1 MALASYPSIST
12 WPVDHT
18 AQPRILIADDEETS
32 AHALQMYLTR
42 QGYQVRVV
50 YGGQRALDETRH
62 YRPHLLILD
71 FLMPDLNGLEVIMQ
85 LRSDPTQNYIPVIM
99 ITAQDEERKR
109 LQSMV
114 SGADDYL
121 AKPVNDLEMLVRVQ
135 ALLRTKH
142 QLDAL
147 MSQNQVLL
155 DDLASRNAELEK
167 ALLAVEEANLLKRN
181 IIHAVSHEMGT
192 PMLQV
197 KSAVHL
203 MVEDIIKNDPDNRP
217 AQLVL
222 QAVLRLE
229 GIISNFNDLARAENL
244 KFEPFVVG
252 DAFDHAVRLIE
263 KRDGNKTNAE
273 RIQRHVE
280 SGLPPLLSDK
290 RAVARV
296 LFLLLDNALKF
307 DPLGKSVHLSA
318 QREDQL
324 VRLQVQD
331 KGIGIP
337 AEHLQ
342 HIFKEF
348 FQGETGTTR
357 RFGGSGLGL
366 ALAKLLCDKMGT
378 VIEVESTVGKG
389 STFSILLPIATL

>member
-1 MALASYPSIST
+1 ML
-12 WPVDHT
+12 VDHPE
-18 AQPRILIADDEETS
+18 QPRILIADDEETS
-32 AHALQMYLTR
+32 AHVLRLYLMR
-42 QGYQVRVV
+42 HGYDARVV
-50 YGGQRALDETRH
+50 YGGQRALEEARH
-62 YRPHLLILD
+62 YRPHLMIVD
-71 FLMPDLNGLEVIMQ
+71 FLMPDINGLEVTMR
-85 LRSDPTQNYIPVIM
+85 LRSDPQQDYIPVIM

-109 LQSMV
+109 LQSML

-121 AKPVNDLEMLVRVQ
+121 AKPVNDLELLVRVQ

-142 QLDAL
+142 HLDAL
-147 MSQNQVLL
+147 MSENRLL
-155 DDLASRNAELEK
+155 MQDLAARNAELEE
-167 ALLAVEEANLLKRN
+167 ALLAVEEATLLKRN

-203 MVEDIIKNDPDNRP
+203 IIEDILRNDSENRP
-217 AQLVL
+217 AQLVW

-244 KFEPFVVG
+244 KFEPFIVG
-252 DAFDHAVRLIE
+252 DAVDHAVRLIE
-263 KRDGNKTNAE
+263 KRDGNKTALG
-273 RIQRHVE
+273 RIQRDLEPH
-280 SGLPPLLSDK
+280 LAPILSDK

-307 DPLGKSVHLSA
+307 DPSGKV
-318 QREDQL
+318 
-324 VRLQVQD
+324 VRLWAAREGDFIRLAVQD

-337 AEHLQ
+337 REHLQ

-366 ALAKLLCDKMGT
+366 ALAKLLCDRMNT
-378 VIEVESTVGKG
+378 AIEVESTVGKG
-389 STFSILLPIATL
+389 STFSLRLPVARL